1 MTKDIPEDLEH
12 DNCCQHLLREQDSS
26 GVSIVLGWREKQKKI
41 KKLHLATKTP
51 LLEHSQALQRQRTKG

>member
-26 GVSIVLGWREKQKKI
+26 GVSIVLGWREKQKKEI
-41 KKLHLATKTP
+41 AFGYKNTFA
-51 LLEHSQALQRQRTKG
+51 